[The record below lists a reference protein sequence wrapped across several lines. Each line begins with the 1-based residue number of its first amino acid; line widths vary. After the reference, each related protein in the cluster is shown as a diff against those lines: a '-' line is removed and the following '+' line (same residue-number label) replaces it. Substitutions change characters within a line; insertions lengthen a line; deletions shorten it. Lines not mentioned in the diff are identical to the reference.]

1 MPDVTM
7 PRLSDSMEEGTILK
21 WLKSDGDEVK
31 RGDELAEIETD
42 KATLTY
48 EADADGVLEIV
59 AKEGDTLPI
68 GEVIAKLGDGS
79 GGGGGGEEKAEEPG
93 DDGGE
98 DEKADDDGGED
109 EKADDDDGEEKPA
122 DDEGDEEPAEH
133 EGKAEEPEEEE
144 EEEPKAEA
152 EADGDSGEDAEKPEP
167 KGGSGDNGRVKAS
180 PVARRLA
187 EDRGVDLATLE
198 GSGPGGRIVKADVEK
213 AAEGGGE
220 KAEEKPK
227 KEAKAEQDDKP
238 KDDGKA
244 KGDEK
249 EPEPS
254 VAAASAAKQPARSE
268 PEVAERGTA
277 KGDVRVEE
285 LTRVQQVVARRMAEA
300 KATIPEFTLTTE
312 IDMERAVE
320 LRAKFKK
327 VAGEDGV
334 VPSYNDMVVKAA
346 AMALRAFPRANAAYK
361 DNKFELYSR
370 VNIGVAV
377 AAQDSLVVPTVFD
390 ADQKSMGEIARDM
403 RKLAARVRDGTVTPP
418 ELSGGTFTVSNLGM
432 YGVTEFT
439 AVINSP
445 QAAIL
450 AVGAL
455 VQEPKVVDGKVVPRH
470 VMRITIVSDHR
481 ILYGADAAQFLA
493 KVRELLEEPLGL
505 AL

>member
-31 RGDELAEIETD
+31 RGEELAEIETD

-59 AKEGDTLPI
+59 AKEGDTLPV

-79 GGGGGGEEKAEEPG
+79 GGGGGDESEDEEPEAKDDPAEEESG
-93 DDGGE
+93 DDEEPAEDAE
-98 DEKADDDGGED
+98 DEKD
-109 EKADDDDGEEKPA
+109 EEPA
-122 DDEGDEEPAEH
+122 DEDEGDEEKDAE
-133 EGKAEEPEEEE
+133 EEPEA
-144 EEEPKAEA
+144 EEEPQAEEEPEPDKDAEPKAKKA
-152 EADGDSGEDAEKPEP
+152 GKSSGE
-167 KGGSGDNGRVKAS
+167 DNGRVKAS

-187 EDRGVDLATLE
+187 QDRGVDLATLE

-213 AAEGGGE
+213 AAESDGDGDG
-220 KAEEKPK
+220 KAAAAEEKKAPTEK
-227 KEAKAEQDDKP
+227 KT
-238 KDDGKA
+238 DGK
-244 KGDEK
+244 K

-277 KGDVRVEE
+277 KGDVSVEE
-285 LTRVQQVVARRMAEA
+285 LTRIQQVVARRMAEA

-312 IDMERAVE
+312 VDMEEAVE
-320 LRAKFKK
+320 LRKQFKQ

-334 VPSYNDMVVKAA
+334 VPSYNDMVVKAT
-346 AMALRAFPRANAAYK
+346 AMALRDFPRANGAYK

-370 VNIGVAV
+370 INIGVAV

-432 YGVTEFT
+432 YGITEFT
-439 AVINSP
+439 AVINPP

-455 VQEPKVVDGKVVPRH
+455 VEEPRVVDGQIVPRH
-470 VMRITIVSDHR
+470 VMRMTIVSDHR

-493 KVRELLEEPLGL
+493 KIRELLEQPLTL

>member
-48 EADADGVLEIV
+48 ESDADGVLEIV
-59 AKEGDTLPI
+59 AKEGDTLPV

-79 GGGGGGEEKAEEPG
+79 GGGGGSDEKDSEPEAEAEDDSADEEEAEEPK
-93 DDGGE
+93 GE
-98 DEKADDDGGED
+98 D
-109 EKADDDDGEEKPA
+109 
-122 DDEGDEEPAEH
+122 
-133 EGKAEEPEEEE
+133 EPEEEDDADDE
-144 EEEPKAEA
+144 QPKEEEP
-152 EADGDSGEDAEKPEP
+152 EADDEPEEDADAEEEQPQPKKKASGE
-167 KGGSGDNGRVKAS
+167 DNGRVKAS

-187 EDRGVDLATLE
+187 QDRGVDLATLE

-213 AAEGGGE
+213 AAEGG
-220 KAEEKPK
+220 
-227 KEAKAEQDDKP
+227 
-238 KDDGKA
+238 DGKA
-244 KGDEK
+244 AAEEEAPKQKKDDTKDK

-254 VAAASAAKQPARSE
+254 VAAASSAKQPARSE

-277 KGDVRVEE
+277 KGDVASEE

-312 IDMERAVE
+312 VDMEEAFE
-320 LRAKFKK
+320 LRNQFKA

-346 AMALRAFPRANAAYK
+346 AMALRDFPRANGAYK

-370 VNIGVAV
+370 INIGVAV

-432 YGVTEFT
+432 YGITEFT
-439 AVINSP
+439 AVINPP

-455 VQEPKVVDGKVVPRH
+455 REEPRVVDGQIVPRH
-470 VMRITIVSDHR
+470 VMRMTIVSDHR
-481 ILYGADAAQFLA
+481 ILYGADAAQFLS
-493 KVRELLEEPLGL
+493 KIRELLEQPLTL

>member
-31 RGDELAEIETD
+31 RGEELAEIETD

-79 GGGGGGEEKAEEPG
+79 GGGG
-93 DDGGE
+93 
-98 DEKADDDGGED
+98 DDDETKD
-109 EKADDDDGEEKPA
+109 EG
-122 DDEGDEEPAEH
+122 GDEEQEEEEPSAEED
-133 EGKAEEPEEEE
+133 EGSQEEDEEEPEDEETEKKDDEEKEPEGEEE
-144 EEEPKAEA
+144 QPESGGDEAEEPKAEPKQKQKQ
-152 EADGDSGEDAEKPEP
+152 EPSSGGE
-167 KGGSGDNGRVKAS
+167 DNGRVKAS

-187 EDRGVDLATLE
+187 EDQGVDLATLE

-213 AAEGGGE
+213 AAESGGGGKAAE
-220 KAEEKPK
+220 PEQAEEEQTGK
-227 KEAKAEQDDKP
+227 EQDEAP
-238 KDDGKA
+238 EEQEA
-244 KGDEK
+244 
-249 EPEPS
+249 EPS
-254 VAAASAAKQPARSE
+254 VAAASSAKQAARSE
-268 PEVAERGTA
+268 PDVAERGTA
-277 KGDVRVEE
+277 KGDVRIEE
-285 LTRVQQVVARRMAEA
+285 LSRVQQVVARRMAEA
-300 KATIPEFTLTTE
+300 KATIPDFTLTTE
-312 IDMERAVE
+312 VDMERAVE
-320 LRAKFKK
+320 LRRQFKK

-346 AMALRAFPRANAAYK
+346 AMALRAFPRANGAYK
-361 DNKFELYSR
+361 DNRFELYSR

-403 RKLAARVRDGTVTPP
+403 RRLAARVRDGTVGPP

-439 AVINSP
+439 AVINPP

-455 VQEPKVVDGKVVPRH
+455 VQEPRVSDGKVVPRH
-470 VMRITIVSDHR
+470 VMRMTIVSDHR

-493 KVRELLEEPLGL
+493 KIRELLEEPLTL